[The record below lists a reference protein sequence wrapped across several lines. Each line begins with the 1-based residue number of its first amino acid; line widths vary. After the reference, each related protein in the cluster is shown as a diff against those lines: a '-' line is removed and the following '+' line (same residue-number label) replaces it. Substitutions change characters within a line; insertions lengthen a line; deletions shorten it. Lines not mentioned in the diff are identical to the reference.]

1 MSWAPCL
8 AKHQEWLP
16 PSSGLPALQLWAQM
30 QLWSSSVALCPSLLF
45 TVRGDSRFIF
55 GLMLKA
61 RGNSMSKFS

>member
-45 TVRGDSRFIF
+45 TARGDSLSF
-55 GLMLKA
+55 GLTLKVW
-61 RGNSMSKFS
+61 GNSMCKLS